1 MIEMVEVAIIGCGRW
16 GQNLIRIFNGL
27 SGAKVIACC
36 NKSNYD
42 RLNEIRDRYPS
53 IETTQNTGDIW
64 TSPRIGAVVVAT
76 PDHTHFYIA
85 REALEAGKHVFVEK
99 PLALSLA
106 QAEELVGLAEAQDK
120 ILMTG
125 HIMQYHWV
133 VRWIKE
139 RIETGR
145 IHPLSILATR
155 VEFGIGRADADLLW
169 SSAIHDVSVIQ
180 YLLGKEPK
188 EISVAEA
195 SINDEGM
202 RDILFI
208 NLLFDGQ
215 VIAHIYAGF
224 AGPYRERKL
233 IVHTTQEIVVFDE
246 LTGSLDLL
254 SRKAFLTNI
263 QSDKREYSRQF
274 DGGHR
279 VEIQDT
285 QEPLLVEC
293 QHFLDCIKTNR
304 TPLSGGRNTLAVIRT
319 LDHIE
324 RALGRVRLVTEN

>member
-1 MIEMVEVAIIGCGRW
+1 MIESVEVAIIGCGRW
-16 GQNLIRIFNGL
+16 GQNLIRVFNGL
-27 SGAKVIACC
+27 ASANVILCC

-42 RLNEIRDRYPS
+42 RLNKIKDRYPS
-53 IETTQNTGDIW
+53 IETTQNIGDVW
-64 TSPRIGAVVVAT
+64 TNPKIMAVVVAT
-76 PDHTHFYIA
+76 PDQTHFRIA
-85 REALEAGKHVFVEK
+85 REALEAGKHAFVEK
-99 PLALSLA
+99 PIALSLTEA
-106 QAEELVGLAEAQDK
+106 KELVGLAEAKDK

-139 RIETGR
+139 RIETGH

-208 NLLFDGQ
+208 NLLFDDQ

-233 IVHTTQEIVVFDE
+233 IIHTAEEIVVFDD
-246 LTGSLDLL
+246 LIGSLDLL
-254 SRKAFLTNI
+254 SRIVSCSDTR
-263 QSDKREYSRQF
+263 SDKREYSKQF

-279 VEIQDT
+279 VKIEDS

-304 TPLSGGRNTLAVIRT
+304 TPLSGGRNSLAVIKT
-319 LDHIE
+319 LDRIE
-324 RALGRVRLVTEN
+324 RALDGVRLAAKD